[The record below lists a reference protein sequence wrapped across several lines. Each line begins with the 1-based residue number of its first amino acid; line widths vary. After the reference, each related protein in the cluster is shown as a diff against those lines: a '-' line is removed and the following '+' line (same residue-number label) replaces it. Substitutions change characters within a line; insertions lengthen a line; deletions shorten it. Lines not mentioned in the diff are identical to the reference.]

1 MHPSQHELRTNTYFP
16 YWWLRIIRYYSDDY
30 ITHIRIN
37 KNHYHPLMAYTISEK
52 VIMTTTAKI
61 TAIAVMAIAKPI
73 AVLRTFVISSS
84 TYLPTMICNSSL
96 LYRKVNSR

>member
-1 MHPSQHELRTNTYFP
+1 
-16 YWWLRIIRYYSDDY
+16 
-30 ITHIRIN
+30 
-37 KNHYHPLMAYTISEK
+37 
-52 VIMTTTAKI
+52 
-61 TAIAVMAIAKPI
+61 VMAIAKPI